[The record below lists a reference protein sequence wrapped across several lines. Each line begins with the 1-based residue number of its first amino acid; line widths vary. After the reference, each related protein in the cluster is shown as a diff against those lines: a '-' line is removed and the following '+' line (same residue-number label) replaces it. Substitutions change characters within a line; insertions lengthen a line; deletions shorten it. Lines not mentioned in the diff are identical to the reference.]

1 MNQVLERAELFEPGT
16 VTAGRAAKA
25 AKANLQAGNQQ
36 PEVQR
41 IIAKATQALQDNN
54 LFQRFAL
61 PLQIGRVFINRYDAG
76 MRYDTHYDDAYI
88 AGIRTDLSFTLF
100 LSEPDSYTGGELELQ
115 SPTGSQALK
124 LPAGSAIVYP
134 SSQLHAVLPVE
145 RGTRIAIV
153 GWVQSRI
160 KSTEQRQLIFELTNS
175 IQSLANSATSPE
187 PALLQLRHVRNNL
200 IRMWGDG

>member
-1 MNQVLERAELFEPGT
+1 MNQVLERAELFEPGST
-16 VTAGRAAKA
+16 TAGRAAKA
-25 AKANLQAGNQQ
+25 AKANLQAGNRQ

-54 LFQRFAL
+54 LFARFAL
-61 PLQIGRVFINRYDAG
+61 PLRIGRVFINRYDVG
-76 MRYDTHYDDAYI
+76 MRYDKHYDDAYI

-100 LSEPDSYTGGELELQ
+100 LSEPDSYTGGELEIH

-124 LPAGSAIVYP
+124 LPAGSAIIYP
-134 SSQLHAVLPVE
+134 SNQLHAVLPVE

-160 KSTEQRQLIFELTNS
+160 KSAEQRQLIYELTNS
-175 IQSLANSATSPE
+175 IEALANVVTSPE
-187 PALLQLRHVRNNL
+187 PELLQLRNLRNNL
-200 IRMWGDG
+200 IRMWGEG